1 MRVRRLGREQ
11 ILRWFAGLGLL
22 LTVVPAGVAHA
33 ATRPSGQE
41 VTVSRSEGLSPAG
54 TPVTVRGRGF
64 DLNKGIYVVFCVN
77 KGAGQ
82 MPSPCLGGVDMQGA
96 SGSSAWISSNPPSYG
111 EGLAKPFTKV
121 DGKGSFEVQ
130 LTIKAKDQF
139 TNCLDKKAAPLG
151 CVVGTRADHTR
162 TADRSADV
170 LIPVTFTGTGAT
182 TAPSSKSPT
191 TQPTSGANPSTPVAE
206 KRPSGKLASTGGLP
220 TAFLIVALVLLTAG
234 AALLI
239 TSRRRKT
246 SKEPTT

>member
-1 MRVRRLGREQ
+1 MRERQLGREQ

-33 ATRPSGQE
+33 ATGPSGQE
-41 VTVSRSEGLSPAG
+41 VTVSRSEGLSRAG

-64 DLNKGIYVVFCVN
+64 DLSKGIYVVFCVN

-96 SGSSAWISSNPPSYG
+96 SGSSVWISSNPPSYG

-170 LIPVTFTGTGAT
+170 LIPVTFTGVGAT
-182 TAPSSKSPT
+182 TAPTTKAPT
-191 TQPTSGANPSTPVAE
+191 TQPTSGAINTPGVE
-206 KRPSGKLASTGGLP
+206 KKPPGKLASTGGLP
-220 TAFLIVALVLLTAG
+220 TAFLIAAVVLLGAG
-234 AALLI
+234 VALLI
-239 TSRRRKT
+239 TSRRRKNP
-246 SKEPTT
+246 KEPTT

>member
-1 MRVRRLGREQ
+1 MRRL
-11 ILRWFAGLGLL
+11 AGLVAVLL
-22 LTVVPAGVAHA
+22 LAVVPVGAAHA
-33 ATRPSGQE
+33 ASGPSGQE
-41 VTVSRSEGLSPAG
+41 VTVSRSQGLNPAG

-82 MPSPCLGGVDMQGA
+82 LPSPCLGGVDMQGD

-111 EGLAKPFTKV
+111 EGIAKPFTKV

-139 TNCLDKKAAPLG
+139 TNCLDQKVAPLG

-170 LIPVTFTGTGAT
+170 LIPVTFAGAGAT
-182 TAPSSKSPT
+182 TAPPTASPST
-191 TQPTSGANPSTPVAE
+191 TQPPAISSNNSGVE
-206 KRPSGKLASTGGLP
+206 KKPAGKLASTGGLP
-220 TAFLIVALVLLTAG
+220 TVFLL
-234 AALLI
+234 AALALLVVGVVLI
-239 TSRRRKT
+239 FATRRRKT
-246 SKEPTT
+246 AKEPTA

>member
-1 MRVRRLGREQ
+1 LRR
-11 ILRWFAGLGLL
+11 FAGLVVGLVL
-22 LTVVPAGVAHA
+22 ALVPAVAEA
-33 ATRPSGQE
+33 ATGPSGQE
-41 VTVSRSEGLSPAG
+41 VTVSRSQGLNPAG
-54 TPVTVRGRGF
+54 TSVTVRGRGF

-162 TADRSADV
+162 TADRTADV
-170 LIPVTFTGTGAT
+170 LIPVTFAGTT
-182 TAPSSKSPT
+182 TSTPTSTPTTSAPT
-191 TQPTSGANPSTPVAE
+191 TQPTPGATTSNNTNKPT
-206 KRPSGKLASTGGLP
+206 GKLASTGGIP
-220 TAFLIVALVLLTAG
+220 TIFLL
-234 AALLI
+234 AALLLLAIGATLLI
-239 TSRRRKT
+239 TTHHRKT
-246 SKEPTT
+246 PKEPTA

>member
-1 MRVRRLGREQ
+1 MRR
-11 ILRWFAGLGLL
+11 FAGLVLL

-33 ATRPSGQE
+33 ATGPSGQE
-41 VTVSRSEGLSPAG
+41 VTVSRSEGLNPAG

-170 LIPVTFTGTGAT
+170 LIPVTFTGAGAT
-182 TAPSSKSPT
+182 TTPTTKAPT
-191 TQPTSGANPSTPVAE
+191 TQPTPGATPGTE
-206 KRPSGKLASTGGLP
+206 QKPSGKLASTGGLP
-220 TAFLIVALVLLTAG
+220 TAFLIAALVLLAAG

-239 TSRRRKT
+239 TARRRKNP
-246 SKEPTT
+246 KEPTP